1 MQVKKLGYVLFVGV
15 IAAVCIL
22 PAAVMPWQ
30 EENAVGNEQL
40 APLPELR
47 EEDGSFNIN
56 ILNEFS
62 DYFADHFGFRHE
74 MITLNDWLTEAAFK
88 TLDSNSVLL
97 GKDSW
102 LFYKST
108 LEDYTGTNLFTARQ
122 SYAAAHAL
130 GLMQEYCKQNGVDF
144 YFTIAP
150 NKNSIYGSPMPARHA
165 AAS

>member
-40 APLPELR
+40 APFPELR
-47 EEDGSFNIN
+47 KEDGNFNTG
-56 ILNEFS
+56 ILNDFA

-88 TLDSNSVLL
+88 TLTATVCCWERIAGCFIKAPLRTILVQIFLQPDRAMRLL
-97 GKDSW
+97 MRWG
-102 LFYKST
+102 
-108 LEDYTGTNLFTARQ
+108 
-122 SYAAAHAL
+122 
-130 GLMQEYCKQNGVDF
+130 
-144 YFTIAP
+144 
-150 NKNSIYGSPMPARHA
+150 
-165 AAS
+165 